1 MALLYYTHEDC
12 LQHEMQDGHPERPDR
27 LRAVGQYLQASGLLD
42 DLDQR
47 TAAEIDPAR
56 LTEVH
61 GGEYL
66 DGLIDMQPEE
76 GLVAVDPDTTMCPE
90 SLHAARLAAG
100 AVVAATSEVL
110 SGSAM
115 RAFCAVRPPGHHA
128 EADAAMGFC
137 FYNSIALGARRA
149 LEADQI
155 ERVAVLDFDV
165 HHGNGTVD
173 IFKDSPEVLVCSSF
187 QHPYY
192 PHRYADI
199 DRPNIVNSPLAAGSG
214 SSEFRQV
221 IEQDWLPA
229 LEAHQPQLIF
239 ISAGFDAHRD
249 DPLAQINL
257 SEADFAW
264 ITRLICS
271 AAESYADGRIVSAL
285 EGGYDLNALARSV
298 HTHLEALQA

>member
-1 MALLYYTHEDC
+1 MTLLYYSHEDC
-12 LQHEMQDGHPERPDR
+12 LQHEMQEGHPERPDR
-27 LRAVGQYLQASGLLD
+27 LRAIAQYLQATGLLD
-42 DLDQR
+42 DLEQR
-47 TAAEIDPAR
+47 SAPEIDPAR
-56 LTEVH
+56 LAGVH
-61 GGEYL
+61 GSHYL
-66 DGLIDMQPEE
+66 EALIDMRPEE

-110 SGSAM
+110 TGSAT

-149 LEADQI
+149 LAEDHI
-155 ERVAVLDFDV
+155 NRVAILDFDV

-199 DRPNIVNSPLAAGSG
+199 ERPNIVNSPLAAGSG
-214 SSEFRQV
+214 SSEFRRAL
-221 IEQDWLPA
+221 ETDWLPA
-229 LEAHQPQLIF
+229 LEAHQPQMIF
-239 ISAGFDAHRD
+239 VSAGFDAHRD

-257 SEADFAW
+257 SDADFAW
-264 ITRLICS
+264 VTRLICT
-271 AAESYADGRIVSAL
+271 AAERYADGRIVSAL